1 MRIKKN
7 IDTVKAIEPEFSMAK
22 GVDPATGELITAEDF
37 NDAIFKMIS
46 NNGCLAHLDTDE
58 DTVSDIVGRGEA
70 INNASIIFYNRG
82 TELFRNLIFRINT
95 MYNDKV
101 SQENP
106 FLYRKMLD
114 CNNRGRNH
122 YPIEHI
128 KFICLSTYRYT
139 NIDKCSLPTYEVDM
153 DDRSMNSFTAIL
165 KKLCTLELYINMN
178 FEDIKL
184 IGLSAASLAYNE
196 VMDMYY
202 ERYANIG
209 LLDDYKKIAG
219 EMTALLLA
227 NIEEI
232 IDILFAEARGFYTNN
247 MGAVEA
253 GPFTS
258 YEQMSSMYTN
268 RRNERLSVFVKEN

>member
-122 YPIEHI
+122 YPIEYI

>member
-122 YPIEHI
+122 YPIEYI
-128 KFICLSTYRYT
+128 EFICLSTYRYT